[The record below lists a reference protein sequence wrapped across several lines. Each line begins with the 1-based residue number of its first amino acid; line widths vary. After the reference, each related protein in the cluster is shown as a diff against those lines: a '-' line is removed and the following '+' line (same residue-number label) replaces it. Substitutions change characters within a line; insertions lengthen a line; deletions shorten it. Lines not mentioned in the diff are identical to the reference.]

1 MVEEEEQYIVAGKAW
16 QQEPRLGGH
25 IVSTVRKQRQTE
37 VHAQVASSFPLYI
50 WSPTF
55 GMGLLFSGKGL
66 WKLPLGSTH
75 PEVCLLDDIVERG
88 LVIKMSYHL
97 DSLNLSAPESEITR

>member
-1 MVEEEEQYIVAGKAW
+1 MVIAHPVVVTKFLAIITKGKKNLIYFMVEEEEQYIVAGKAW

-50 WSPTF
+50 
-55 GMGLLFSGKGL
+55 
-66 WKLPLGSTH
+66 
-75 PEVCLLDDIVERG
+75 
-88 LVIKMSYHL
+88 
-97 DSLNLSAPESEITR
+97 